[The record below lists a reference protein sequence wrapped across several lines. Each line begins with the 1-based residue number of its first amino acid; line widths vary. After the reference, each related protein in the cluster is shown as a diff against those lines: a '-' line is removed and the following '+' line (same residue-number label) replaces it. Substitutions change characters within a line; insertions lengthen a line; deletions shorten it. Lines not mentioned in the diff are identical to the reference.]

1 MATPRWTCPDDW
13 SQWSDWLAAGLHA
26 RNRWRLPVLM
36 MGLLFARGRRTVTSW
51 LRAGGIT
58 TGFAGYY
65 YFLTS
70 VARNSEAIATQ
81 LFTLLLTTLPL
92 GDRLLAVIDDSPTK
106 RYGPKVEGAD
116 IHHNPTPGPADQAYL
131 YGHVWVTLSLALR
144 HPRWGAIGLPLRAM
158 LYVRK
163 KTLAKIPKRRGWTFH
178 TKLELAA
185 KLIAWLAALAKQA
198 GKTLWVVVD
207 GGYTKRPFLKPTLAV
222 GVVIVGRLR
231 KDAALRSV
239 PVKLKKGQRR
249 SRGRPRIYGPHTISL
264 AKRAG
269 HRRGWQTVACTLY
282 GKAVTKTVK
291 TFLATYRPVGG
302 VIRVVLVKEDHGCFA
317 WFCSDPKAS
326 VAEILEAF
334 ADRATIE
341 QDFHDVKEVWGAG
354 QQQVRHIGANVA
366 VYQLNLWMHTLVELW
381 AWGQNHRQ
389 LADRRDSP
397 WDDPERRPSH
407 ANRRKALCRWILQ
420 NELSTL
426 TRSQSLTQKFRHFAQ
441 RLLQLAA

>member
-65 YFLTS
+65 YCLTS

-81 LFTLLLTTLPL
+81 RFTLLLTTLPL

-131 YGHVWVTLSLALR
+131 YDHVWVTLSLALR

-163 KTLAKIPKRRGWTFH
+163 KTLANPPMADKRRGWTFH

-185 KLIAWLAALAKQA
+185 KLIAWLAGLTKQA
-198 GKTLWVVVD
+198 GTTLWVVVD
-207 GGYTKRPFLKPTLAV
+207 GGYTKSACGGFLKPTRAA

-239 PVKLKKGQRR
+239 PQTLKKGQR
-249 SRGRPRIYGPHTISL
+249 S
-264 AKRAG
+264 A
-269 HRRGWQTVACTLY
+269 
-282 GKAVTKTVK
+282 
-291 TFLATYRPVGG
+291 
-302 VIRVVLVKEDHGCFA
+302 
-317 WFCSDPKAS
+317 
-326 VAEILEAF
+326 
-334 ADRATIE
+334 
-341 QDFHDVKEVWGAG
+341 
-354 QQQVRHIGANVA
+354 
-366 VYQLNLWMHTLVELW
+366 
-381 AWGQNHRQ
+381 
-389 LADRRDSP
+389 
-397 WDDPERRPSH
+397 
-407 ANRRKALCRWILQ
+407 
-420 NELSTL
+420 
-426 TRSQSLTQKFRHFAQ
+426 
-441 RLLQLAA
+441 